1 MGLSIFFGVPDTQNN
16 DTGVGQQVNHLNA
29 TTIMIG
35 KKIADNIRGRTPLPR
50 STADDFVARESP
62 IRGKLVRA

>member
-1 MGLSIFFGVPDTQNN
+1 MGLSIFCGVPDTQNN
-16 DTGVGQQVNHLNA
+16 DTGVGLRVNHLNA

-35 KKIADNIRGRTPLPR
+35 KKIADNIRGRTPLLR
-50 STADDFVARESP
+50 SNADDFVARESP

>member
-1 MGLSIFFGVPDTQNN
+1 MQNN
-16 DTGVGQQVNHLNA
+16 DTGVGQRVNHLNA

-50 STADDFVARESP
+50 STAKYFVAGERP
-62 IRGKLVRA
+62 VRGTPLRA